1 MVLLLPILVPL
12 VGGIF
17 VFRQKNEQLRDRLA
31 LTVILATAA
40 LALVVCLLPERRL
53 VLLTIQ
59 GSLHLALRTDGLA
72 RFFMMLSACIWVPV
86 LLFAFPYVRHAGG
99 ERRFLGFYTM
109 TLGVLMGLAMAA
121 NFVTMYMFFEIMSLI
136 TVPLVLHTG
145 TAAARRAGFKYLG
158 YSVFGAGMALIGYF
172 FVAYYLAA
180 PDFAA
185 GGVID
190 LTKSAQHRELLLVAY
205 CLMIVGFGA
214 KAGMMPM
221 QAWLPAA
228 HPVAPAPASAVLSGV
243 ITKGGVLAV
252 IRVTYYMFGPEFLQG
267 SWPQYLLVTLALGTV
282 FVGSML
288 AYREKQLKRRLAYST
303 VSQVSYVLFGLLLL
317 TPAGVQAAMTQ
328 MVFHAIAKDTL
339 FLAAGAIIFATNCT
353 RVDQLQGIGKRM
365 PVTMWCFTLAALSLI
380 GIPPMAG
387 FVSKWYLVSAGLE
400 APVAA
405 FGAAGMAVL
414 VLSAL
419 LTAGYLLPIV
429 TNGFFPGRDYI
440 ADRREVGPW
449 MRWPMLVFAAAAV
462 VLGLFPGVLTG
473 WLGQLAGGLFL

>member
-17 VFRQKNEQLRDRLA
+17 VFRQKNEQFRDRLA
-31 LTVILATAA
+31 LTVILAAAA
-40 LALVVCLLPERRL
+40 LALLVSLLPERQL

-59 GSLHLALRTDGLA
+59 GPLHLALRTDGLA
-72 RFFMMLSACIWVPV
+72 RFFMLLCACIWAPV

-99 ERRFLGFYTM
+99 ERQFLGFYTM
-109 TLGVLMGLAMAA
+109 TLGVLMGLAMAS
-121 NFVTMYMFFEIMSLI
+121 NFVTLYMFFEVMSLI
-136 TVPLVLHTG
+136 TVPLVLHTA

-172 FVAYYLAA
+172 FVAYYLAT
-180 PDFAA
+180 PDFAP
-185 GGVID
+185 GGAMD
-190 LTKSAQHRELLLVAY
+190 PARSAQHRELLLVAY

-214 KAGMMPM
+214 KAGMVPM

-228 HPVAPAPASAVLSGV
+228 HPVAPASAVLSGV

-252 IRVTYYMFGPEFLQG
+252 IRVTYYMFGAEFLRG
-267 SWPQYLLVTLALGTV
+267 SWPQYVLLTLALTTV

-317 TPAGVQAAMTQ
+317 TPAGIQAAMTQ

-339 FLAAGAIIFATNCT
+339 FLAAGAIIFSTNYT

-365 PVTMWCFTLAALSLI
+365 PVTMWCFTLASLSLI
-380 GIPPMAG
+380 GIPPLAG

-400 APVAA
+400 APVGA
-405 FGAAGMAVL
+405 FSAAGMVVL
-414 VLSAL
+414 VVLAL

-429 TNGFFPGRDYI
+429 TGGFFPGKDYI
-440 ADRREVGPW
+440 AERKEVGPW
-449 MRWPMLVFAAAAV
+449 MRWPLLAFAAAAV
-462 VLGLFPGVLTG
+462 ALGLFPGALTG
-473 WLGQLAGGLFL
+473 WFGQLAGGLFP

>member
-17 VFRQKNEQLRDRLA
+17 VFRQKNEQIRDRLA
-31 LTVILATAA
+31 LAVILATAA

-59 GSLHLALRTDGLA
+59 GALHLALRTDSLA
-72 RFFMMLSACIWVPV
+72 RFFMLLCVCIWVPV

-99 ERRFLGFYTM
+99 EQRFLGFYTM

-121 NFVTMYMFFEIMSLI
+121 NFVTMYMFFEMMSLI
-136 TVPLVLHTG
+136 TVPLVLHTA

-190 LTKSAQHRELLLVAY
+190 LAKSAQHRELLLVAY

-214 KAGMMPM
+214 KAGMVPM

-267 SWPQYLLVTLALGTV
+267 SWPQYVLLTLALATV

-288 AYREKQLKRRLAYST
+288 ALREKQLKRRLAYST

-405 FGAAGMAVL
+405 FGAAGMVVL

-429 TNGFFPGRDYI
+429 TNGFFPGKDYI

-449 MRWPMLVFAAAAV
+449 MRWPMLAFAVAAV
-462 VLGLFPGVLTG
+462 VLGLFPSVLTG
-473 WLGQLAGGLFL
+473 WLGRLAGGLFP